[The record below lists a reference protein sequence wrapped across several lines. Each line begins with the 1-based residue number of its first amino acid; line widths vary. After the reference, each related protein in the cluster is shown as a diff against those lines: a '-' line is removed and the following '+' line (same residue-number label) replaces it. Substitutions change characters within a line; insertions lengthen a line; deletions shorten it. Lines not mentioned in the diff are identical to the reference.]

1 MAGRS
6 CDAVL
11 VLMSGLPGAGK
22 TTLVKHLVASST
34 TLSRLY
40 ERISFDDL
48 YEQMATSTVEFDPDQ
63 WKYCQQEMMVQVSRR
78 IKELLKIPVGDTGSA
93 SQLVLLVDDNFQYR
107 SQRKRFYQLAVEQT
121 CGFAILFVNTPTEI
135 CRERN
140 AGRNKKT
147 RVPDE
152 VFQRTE
158 AAFEPPNGDQ
168 NLWEVNTCE
177 FDGMGDISDAK
188 ELVNTLIQQAENKFN
203 ERRLVHLEKKMEE
216 AQQRIDRL
224 ATQHS
229 VLHRVD
235 LKLRQWISAQLQDEK
250 VLSHGTPK
258 AQLASQ
264 LNQRRKKFLASM
276 KRSPCEFSDLFPSE
290 DIEQVVVSLVLR
302 FQQQQE

>member
-63 WKYCQQEMMVQVSRR
+63 WN
-78 IKELLKIPVGDTGSA
+78 A